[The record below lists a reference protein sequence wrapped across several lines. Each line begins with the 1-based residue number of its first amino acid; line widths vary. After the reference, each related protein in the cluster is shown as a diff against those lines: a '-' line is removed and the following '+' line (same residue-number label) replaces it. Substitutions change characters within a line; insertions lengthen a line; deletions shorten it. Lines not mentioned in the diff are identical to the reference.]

1 MHRLHIALRVL
12 VAIGVGGAA
21 VLWLPAA
28 SSHHEVTF
36 TECFDDEDEGDQEE
50 PPEPTLTPPPTS
62 APSPTPTP
70 GAEFPDNCTPPEG
83 SIIRGERTLRFEVE
97 SGSLRPMRDVRAF
110 LDSEDDDI
118 ESPGQVVI
126 ECSPPDQAPAQAG
139 CQYPEGEPEGV
150 FTFPWD
156 SNVVTP
162 HNGAY
167 TFRGLALSEPH
178 APNPDPENENDPRIA
193 EARRHRLL
201 VDNPPVDL
209 GAPSIIVATENSITL
224 EWDPAPEPD
233 LLSYTVYRAVTA
245 NTDTKP
251 KAADFEAVASTT
263 KAALRD
269 EIDEPAAYW
278 YRVRSTRRSVVT
290 PDDGISSAVSPMS
303 GPGVVGGLR
312 ATPPPEGEE
321 PLVETGPRNP
331 IVVPRSP
338 GRPPPVPDAPF
349 SAYLPFEATDLP
361 ESDDDGDTFEEVE
374 EPGEEDPR
382 APFLPMAVGAFLV
395 SSALA
400 VGRMPF

>member
-1 MHRLHIALRVL
+1 MAV
-12 VAIGVGGAA
+12 GVGAAA

-28 SSHHEVTF
+28 SSHHQVTF
-36 TECFDDEDEGDQEE
+36 TECTPDEDEGDQEE
-50 PPEPTLTPPPTS
+50 SPEPTVTPLPASAPPT
-62 APSPTPTP
+62 ATP
-70 GAEFPDNCTPPEG
+70 GPDVPDNCTPAEE
-83 SIIRGERTLRFEVE
+83 SIIRGERTLRFEVDAGTIGE
-97 SGSLRPMRDVRAF
+97 IRDVRAF

-126 ECSPPDQAPAQAG
+126 ECSRPDQAPAEGG
-139 CQYPEGEPEGV
+139 CQYPDGEPEGV

-167 TFRGLALSEPH
+167 TFRGWALSEPH
-178 APNPDPENENDPRIA
+178 APDPESEEDPRIA
-193 EARRHRLL
+193 EARRQRLL

-245 NTDTKP
+245 DSDTKP

-290 PDDGISSAVSPMS
+290 PDDGISSALSPTS
-303 GPGVVGGLR
+303 GPGEVVGLK

-321 PLVETGPRNP
+321 PLIETQPRSP

-361 ESDDDGDTFEEVE
+361 ESDDSDTVEEVE
-374 EPGEEDPR
+374 EPGQEDPR